1 MDVVYTIWLRNV
13 KRFVRSKSR
22 IVGSLGMPF
31 FFLLILGFGLNNA
44 LDIPNVESYLSF
56 LAPGIVAM
64 TILFAS
70 IFSGIQVV
78 WDKQFG
84 FLKETMVAPVSRL
97 AIMIGQTLGGATV
110 ALIQGGLI
118 FVISLGLGVSIQSVG
133 GVLLAVLFMVLIG
146 LCFTAMGVAAASRM
160 EDMQGF
166 QFIMNFVIFPIFF
179 LSGAL
184 FPLEGLPSWLQG
196 LTYIDP
202 LTYGVQGIRYGV
214 LGVADISP
222 VISLIVLG
230 GFTAAMLGFGAYMF
244 RKIRL

>member
-1 MDVVYTIWLRNV
+1 MGAIYIIWLRNV
-13 KRFVRSKSR
+13 KRYVRSKSR
-22 IVGSLGMPF
+22 IIGSLGMPF
-31 FFLLILGFGLNNA
+31 FFLLVLGFGLNSA
-44 LDIPNVESYLSF
+44 LEIPNVDSYVSF
-56 LAPGIVAM
+56 IAPGIVAM

-70 IFSGIQVV
+70 MFSGIQVV

-97 AIMIGQTLGGATV
+97 EIMIGQTLGGATT

-118 FVISLGLGVSIQSVG
+118 FAISLGLGVSIHSVG
-133 GVLLAVLFMVLIG
+133 GLLLAVVFMVLIG
-146 LCFTAMGVAAASRM
+146 ICFTAMGVAAASRM

-166 QFIMNFVIFPIFF
+166 QFIINFVIFPLFF

-214 LGVADISP
+214 LGASDISP
-222 VISLIVLG
+222 LISLAVLG

-244 RKIRL
+244 RKIKL